1 MLVIARAYVS
11 QVHME
16 GETTIPEIPSDDFA
30 RRFSMRVGQLMWF
43 LGAGVSASAGIPT
56 AWDMIWRFKRDLFVA
71 QRKVSTE
78 SVADLADPSIQQ
90 LLDSHVAASDSLP
103 PPGSPD
109 EYAALFEAAYPAE
122 KDRQAFIL
130 AMIKGA
136 KLAYGHLALAAM
148 LKAGHANLVW
158 TTNFDHLLSDA
169 CAKTFGTTLDLN
181 IVGLDS
187 PTLAGQQIAAQS
199 FPIEI
204 KLHGDFRSRRLKNTA
219 DELRHQ
225 DAQLGAQLEDNCG
238 RFGLIVAGYSGRD
251 DSIMDVFEASLVKP
265 NAFPGGLFWL
275 HRGDGPPLPRVVA
288 LLEKA
293 AAAGVEASLVRID
306 NFDEIMS
313 DLVRQVGTFDT
324 TQLEAL
330 GQERRRFSPAPV
342 PAGNRG
348 WPIIRLNAI
357 EVTARPT
364 NCRKVVCTIGGVREV
379 RDAVSAGE
387 APLVVTRTRLGVLG
401 FGSDDAF
408 RKVFGRFGITDFD
421 VAPLEMRRMRY
432 DSHERGLLRE
442 ALILAL
448 SAAKGLDAVRQ
459 RNADLLAP
467 ADPADDAWRKLAE
480 ITGRVEGTIRDH
492 PEIRWREGVAVRLD
506 WADERLWLLADPRII
521 FDGVTPE
528 TKAKAADFARE
539 RTVKRYN
546 RDVDKLIHFWTRR
559 LAGQGLRALNIGDGM
574 DASFTLDRDTAFAR
588 SVQP

>member
-1 MLVIARAYVS
+1 
-11 QVHME
+11 
-16 GETTIPEIPSDDFA
+16 
-30 RRFSMRVGQLMWF
+30 MRPGQLMWL

-56 AWDMIWRFKRDLFVA
+56 AWDMIWRFKRELFVA
-71 QRKVSTE
+71 QRKVSPE

-90 LLDSHVAASDSLP
+90 LLDSHIAASDSLP
-103 PPGSPD
+103 PPGAPD
-109 EYAALFEAAYPAE
+109 EYAALFEATYPAE

-158 TTNFDHLLSDA
+158 TTNFDHLLGDA
-169 CAKTFGTTLDLN
+169 CAKTFGTTLNLN
-181 IVGLDS
+181 IIGLDS
-187 PTLAGQQIAAQS
+187 PILAGQQIAAQS

-219 DELRHQ
+219 DELRQQ

-238 RFGLIVAGYSGRD
+238 RHGLIVAGYSGRD
-251 DSIMDVFEASLVKP
+251 NSIMDVFDAALAKA

-275 HRGDGPPLPRVVA
+275 HRGAEPPLPRVTA
-288 LLEKA
+288 LLERA
-293 AAAGVEASLVRID
+293 ATAGVEAALVRID
-306 NFDEIMS
+306 NFDEIMI

-324 TQLEAL
+324 TQVNAL
-330 GQERRRFSPAPV
+330 GEERRRFSPAPM

-364 NCRKVVCTIGGVREV
+364 NCRKIVCTIGGVKEV
-379 RDAVSAGE
+379 REAVSAAQ
-387 APLVVTRTRLGVLG
+387 APLIVTRTRLGVLG
-401 FGSDDAF
+401 FGSDDVF
-408 RKVFGRFGITDFD
+408 RIVFGPFGITETD

-442 ALILAL
+442 ALIRAL
-448 SAAKGLDAVRQ
+448 SAAKGLDAIRQ

-467 ADPADDAWRKLAE
+467 ADATDASWRKLAE

-492 PEIRWREGVAVRLD
+492 PEIRWREGASVRLD
-506 WADERLWLLADPRII
+506 WADERLWLLVDPRII

-546 RDVDKLIHFWTRR
+546 REVDKLVHFWTRR

-588 SVQP
+588 TAQP

>member
-1 MLVIARAYVS
+1 
-11 QVHME
+11 
-16 GETTIPEIPSDDFA
+16 
-30 RRFSMRVGQLMWF
+30 
-43 LGAGVSASAGIPT
+43 
-56 AWDMIWRFKRDLFVA
+56 MIWRFKRELFVA
-71 QRKVSTE
+71 QRKVSPE

-90 LLDSHVAASDSLP
+90 LLDSHIAASDSLP
-103 PPGSPD
+103 SPGAPD
-109 EYAALFEAAYPAE
+109 EYAALFEATYPAE
-122 KDRQAFIL
+122 KDRQAFIH

-158 TTNFDHLLSDA
+158 TTNFDHLLGDA
-169 CAKTFGTTLDLN
+169 CAKTFGTTLNLN
-181 IVGLDS
+181 IIGLDS

-219 DELRHQ
+219 DELRQQ

-238 RFGLIVAGYSGRD
+238 RYGLIVAGYSGRD
-251 DSIMDVFEASLVKP
+251 DSIMDVFDAALAKA

-275 HRGDGPPLPRVVA
+275 HRGAEPPLPRVTA
-288 LLEKA
+288 LLERA
-293 AAAGVEASLVRID
+293 AAAGVEAALVRID
-306 NFDEIMS
+306 NFDEIMI

-324 TQLEAL
+324 TQLDAL
-330 GQERRRFSPAPV
+330 GEERRRFSPAPV

-364 NCRKVVCTIGGVREV
+364 NCRKIVCTIGGVKEV
-379 RDAVSAGE
+379 REAVSAAQ
-387 APLVVTRTRLGVLG
+387 APLIVTRTRLGVLG
-401 FGSDDAF
+401 FGSDDVF
-408 RKVFGRFGITDFD
+408 RTVFGPFGITETD

-442 ALILAL
+442 ALIRAL
-448 SAAKGLDAVRQ
+448 SAAKGLDAIRQ

-467 ADPADDAWRKLAE
+467 TDATDASWRKLAE

-492 PEIRWREGVAVRLD
+492 PEIRWREGASVRLD
-506 WADERLWLLADPRII
+506 WADERLWLLVDPRII

-546 RDVDKLIHFWTRR
+546 REVDKLVHFWTRR
-559 LAGQGLRALNIGDGM
+559 LAGQGLHALNIGDGM

-588 SVQP
+588 TAQP

>member
-1 MLVIARAYVS
+1 MRA
-11 QVHME
+11 
-16 GETTIPEIPSDDFA
+16 
-30 RRFSMRVGQLMWF
+30 GQLMWL

-71 QRKVSTE
+71 QRKVSPE

-90 LLDSHVAASDSLP
+90 LLDAHIATSESLP
-103 PPGSPD
+103 PPGAPD

-158 TTNFDHLLSDA
+158 TTNFDHLLGDA
-169 CAKTFGTTLDLN
+169 CAKTFGTTLNLN

-225 DAQLGAQLEDNCG
+225 DAQLGAQLGDNCG
-238 RFGLIVAGYSGRD
+238 RFGMIVAGYSGRD
-251 DSIMDVFEASLVKP
+251 DSIMDVFDAAVAKP

-275 HRGDGPPLPRVVA
+275 HRGDGDPLPRVIM
-288 LLEKA
+288 LLERA
-293 AAAGVEASLVRID
+293 AAAGVEAAIVRID

-324 TQLEAL
+324 TQLDAL
-330 GQERRRFSPAPV
+330 GQERRRFSPPPV

-348 WPIIRLNAI
+348 WPVIRLNAI

-364 NCRKVVCTIGGVREV
+364 NCRKVVCTIGGVKDVRE
-379 RDAVSAGE
+379 AVSAAQ
-387 APLVVTRTRLGVLG
+387 APLIVTRTRLGVLG

-408 RKVFGRFGITDFD
+408 RSVFGPFGITDFD
-421 VAPLEMRRMRY
+421 VAPLETRRMRY
-432 DSHERGLLRE
+432 NSHERGLLRE

-448 SAAKGLDAVRQ
+448 TSAKGLDAVRQ
-459 RNADLLAP
+459 RSADLLAP
-467 ADPADDAWRKLAE
+467 ANPADEAWRKLAE

-546 RDVDKLIHFWTRR
+546 KEVDKLIHFWTRR
-559 LAGQGLRALNIGDGM
+559 LAGQGLRALTIGDGM